1 MIMIWQ
7 PEICILVGLLS
18 ILLSS
23 IWRDDLILP
32 ISVVSVLGALYS
44 LYTISEVGLSYWSS
58 DMLATGGKA
67 IVLLTSGLIILMVYQ
82 YLDRKGMS
90 VTLILSAILGSMVVL
105 SSQEYLLLFLGIEL
119 IAIPSYVLCSMS
131 NQSDYASEAGLKYF
145 VMGSLSTLLFLYGV
159 SLLYMATGSFDFAAA
174 IISGKEIIG
183 QIGATFVFTAF
194 VFKIGLFPFHYWV
207 PDVYQASK
215 MSLSIWVISVP
226 KVAYLLAIYRLQ
238 SYAFSTLA
246 PLAGIVGATSLLF
259 GVLMAS
265 VQADFRRMLGYA
277 SISQMGIVFLLV
289 STYDQFG
296 WQLALSYLVV
306 YVFSLVLLWQ
316 IVLPLDQ
323 EDLLPIQS
331 LSDFAKAYPLQAV
344 GLSLILI
351 SMAGIPLTI
360 GFVAKVSAIYLL
372 VQQAY
377 YYSLAILVISLPIA
391 VYYYLGVV
399 RVMLFNLNSQIG
411 QKVLV
416 NYYTMLGVALIII
429 LSLYMD
435 TLFSFSRVVLQGS

>member
-1 MIMIWQ
+1 
-7 PEICILVGLLS
+7 
-18 ILLSS
+18 
-23 IWRDDLILP
+23 
-32 ISVVSVLGALYS
+32 
-44 LYTISEVGLSYWSS
+44 
-58 DMLATGGKA
+58 
-67 IVLLTSGLIILMVYQ
+67 
-82 YLDRKGMS
+82 
-90 VTLILSAILGSMVVL
+90 
-105 SSQEYLLLFLGIEL
+105 
-119 IAIPSYVLCSMS
+119 
-131 NQSDYASEAGLKYF
+131 
-145 VMGSLSTLLFLYGV
+145 
-159 SLLYMATGSFDFAAA
+159 
-174 IISGKEIIG
+174 
-183 QIGATFVFTAF
+183 
-194 VFKIGLFPFHYWV
+194 
-207 PDVYQASK
+207 
-215 MSLSIWVISVP
+215 
-226 KVAYLLAIYRLQ
+226 
-238 SYAFSTLA
+238 
-246 PLAGIVGATSLLF
+246 
-259 GVLMAS
+259 MAS